1 MIDYKLVYCKR
12 KTVGIYIRDRDEVY
26 VEVRAP
32 FKMPKKEVDRVVALK
47 EKWISEHISKTLKRA
62 EQRDSFTLTYGDSVT
77 YMGKNY
83 PIVAKDGDRVGFDY
97 ESFYI
102 PPDLTDREVKEAC
115 VAIYRLLAKKDLTKK
130 TLDFGAQMSV
140 TPNAIKINSA
150 NRRWGSC
157 SSKKSINFSWRLIMA
172 DEDVVDYVVVHELAH
187 IVELNHSDR
196 FWAIVGSIL
205 PDYKKRQRKLKEL
218 QKRLCEEDWGS

>member
-32 FKMPKKEVDRVVALK
+32 LKMPKKEIDRVVASK
-47 EKWISEHISKTLKRA
+47 KQWISDHIHKTLARA
-62 EQRDSFTLTYGDSVT
+62 ERRESFTLTYGDSVT
-77 YMGKNY
+77 YLGKKY
-83 PIVAKDGDRVGFDY
+83 PITAKDGDRIGFDY

-102 PPDLTDREVKEAC
+102 PPDLSDREVKEAC
-115 VAIYRLLAKKDLTKK
+115 VAIYRMLAKKDLTKK
-130 TLDFGAQMSV
+130 THDFGTQMSLMPKSV
-140 TPNAIKINSA
+140 KINSA

-187 IVELNHSDR
+187 IIELNHSER
-196 FWAIVGSIL
+196 FWSIVQTVL

-218 QKRLCEEDWGS
+218 QKQLNEEDWG

>member
-32 FKMPKKEVDRVVALK
+32 LKMPKKEVDKVVALK
-47 EKWISEHISKTLKRA
+47 EKWIREHINKTLTRA
-62 EQRDSFTLTYGDSVT
+62 EMRGSFTLTYGDSVT
-77 YMGKNY
+77 YMGKKY
-83 PIVAKDGDRVGFDY
+83 PIMAKDGDRVGFDY
-97 ESFYI
+97 ECFYI
-102 PPDLTDREVKEAC
+102 PPDLCDREVKEAC

-130 TLDFGAQMSV
+130 AFDFGAQMSV
-140 TPNAIKINSA
+140 TPNSIKINSA
-150 NRRWGSC
+150 NCRWGSC
-157 SSKKSINFSWRLIMA
+157 SSKKNINFSWRLIMA

-187 IVELNHSDR
+187 IIELNHSER

-205 PDYKKRQRKLKEL
+205 PDYKERQRMLKEL
-218 QKRLCEEDWGS
+218 QKRLCEEDWGI